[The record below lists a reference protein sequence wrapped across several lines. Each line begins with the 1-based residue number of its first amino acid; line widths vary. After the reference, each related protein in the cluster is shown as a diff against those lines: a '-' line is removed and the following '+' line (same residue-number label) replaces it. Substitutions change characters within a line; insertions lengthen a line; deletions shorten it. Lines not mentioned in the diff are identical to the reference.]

1 MTPTD
6 ESTDILVVRR
16 VLPVAR
22 ERVFAAWLDPV
33 SLAQWMR
40 PGETTDAVVEVD
52 ARVGGRFRIVMR
64 QGRRGNEDYEHRG
77 EYLVIQPPSLLSFT
91 WISAATDQQPTV
103 VTVELLERGANT
115 ELVLTHRR
123 LRPDKIESHRMGW
136 TDIVRRLG
144 ETLVKAQ
151 GQG

>member
-1 MTPTD
+1 VTPTD
-6 ESTDILVVRR
+6 NPLETLVVRR

-40 PGETTDAVVEVD
+40 PGETTETFVEVD
-52 ARVGGRFRIVMR
+52 ARVGGRFRVVMR
-64 QGRRGNEDYEHRG
+64 HGRRGNEDYEHRG
-77 EYLVIQPPSLLSFT
+77 EYLVIRPPSLLSFT
-91 WISAATDQQPTV
+91 WISAATDHQPTV

-123 LRPDKIESHRMGW
+123 LPPDKLESHRMGW
-136 TDIVRRLG
+136 TDIMRTLSERLVSG
-144 ETLVKAQ
+144 
-151 GQG
+151 